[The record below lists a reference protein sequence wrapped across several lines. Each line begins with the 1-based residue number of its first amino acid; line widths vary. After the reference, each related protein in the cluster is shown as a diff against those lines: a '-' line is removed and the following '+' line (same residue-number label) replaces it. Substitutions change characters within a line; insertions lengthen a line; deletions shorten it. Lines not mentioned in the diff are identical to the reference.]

1 MLIGIMDIKR
11 KDMVF
16 SIPEIYLIMI
26 FIVYEKIN
34 LFLVEHPIEK
44 RIGLDLE
51 IRFGKFVANW
61 YQFYYQSQDTDTL
74 V

>member
-26 FIVYEKIN
+26 FIVYGKIN
-34 LFLVEHPIEK
+34 LFLVEHPVGK

-51 IRFGKFVANW
+51 IRFGKFVAN
-61 YQFYYQSQDTDTL
+61 
-74 V
+74 